1 MTTAQEM
8 TELALSLRG
17 KPEQDWAGPGL
28 TIRLEWRLRWSSEGG
43 GAWAAVIEEPRKT
56 ASGRAGKPTHV
67 LTLVNDESPHAL
79 LREVADLLDPA
90 GPEIVAPEEPF

>member
-8 TELALSLRG
+8 TERALTLRG
-17 KPEQDWAGPGL
+17 KPAPDWGGPGL
-28 TIRLEWRLRWSSEGG
+28 TIRLEWRLRWGAG
-43 GAWAAVIEEPRKT
+43 AGAWAAVIEEPRKT

-90 GPEIVAPEEPF
+90 GPEIVGPEATP